1 MKKLLQI
8 AMVALLLVSCGKKEG
23 GSSASKAPA
32 VIDSRLYQGTG
43 VWVSYDPAENIE
55 ETFVVTDYGKTQ
67 WRINYRQGSVLEDRT
82 YDLTALTSASLQ
94 IAWDLYP
101 GDATYQFEYSING
114 DTLTL
119 CQGAIC
125 ENYTRQ

>member
-8 AMVALLLVSCGKKEG
+8 AIVALLLVSCGKKGG

-43 VWVSYDPAENIE
+43 AWVSYDAAENVD
-55 ETFVVTDYGKTQ
+55 ETFHFTDYGTAS
-67 WRINYRQGSVLEDRT
+67 WFVTYRGGSVISNKT
-82 YDLTALTSASLQ
+82 YLLGALTSKSLQ

-101 GDATYQFEYSING
+101 QDEAYNFTYSISG

-119 CQGAIC
+119 CQDAIC
-125 ENYTRQ
+125 SDYTRQ